1 MGFHFFSDEKQPIT
15 RSWRLFSVNYWIDPE
30 AKSQYS
36 MSELFQRVSRAINED
51 LDRLENSELNT
62 SQSRNF
68 KSDHVQ
74 AQAVS
79 FSWF

>member
-1 MGFHFFSDEKQPIT
+1 MGFHFFSDEKRPIT
-15 RSWRLFSVNYWIDPE
+15 RSWRLLSVNNWIDPE

-68 KSDHVQ
+68 KSDHL
-74 AQAVS
+74 QAVS